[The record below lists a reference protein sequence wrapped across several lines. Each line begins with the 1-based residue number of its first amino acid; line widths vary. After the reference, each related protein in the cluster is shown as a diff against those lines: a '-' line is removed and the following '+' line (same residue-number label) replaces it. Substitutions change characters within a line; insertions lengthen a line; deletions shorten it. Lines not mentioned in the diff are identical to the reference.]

1 MIGGLLVGF
10 DITQSDI
17 ESSGSIV
24 TSAEGAAGIEV
35 ASGATTI
42 ANGGTIAT
50 TGQGAHGMLVTAGG
64 SVDIS
69 SSAITTSGL
78 GAYGINA
85 TTSSGD
91 IAIASESVEA
101 TGDGPTYGIS
111 AISNG
116 GGNI

>member
-24 TSAEGAAGIEV
+24 TSADGVAGIEV

-64 SVDIS
+64 SVEIS
-69 SSAITTSGL
+69 RSAITTPRL
-78 GAYGINA
+78 AAYGIKA
-85 TTSSGD
+85 ATSSAD
-91 IAIASESVEA
+91 AAIARDSVEA
-101 TGDGPTYGIS
+101 PGAAP
-111 AISNG
+111 N
-116 GGNI
+116 